1 MYVIIDD
8 VEGRQLTPVQSLRLR
23 NAALMYAVLW
33 WNCKTRLPIDAR
45 SMQRYSEA
53 LASCEHDEIFQRLF
67 DRLSGYQAIIR
78 KGLFISIE
86 WFGTELRLI
95 VDRKGMALR
104 PNAFE
109 STQAIAWWDEEG
121 NRLW

>member
-23 NAALMYAVLW
+23 NAALMYAALW
-33 WNCKTRLPIDAR
+33 WDCKTRLPTDAR

-53 LASCEHDEIFQRLF
+53 LTSCGHDELFQRLF
-67 DRLSGYQAIIR
+67 ERLSGYQAIIR

-95 VDRKGMALR
+95 VDCRGMALR
-104 PNAFE
+104 PNSFE

>member
-33 WNCKTRLPIDAR
+33 WNCKTRLPTDAR

-53 LASCEHDEIFQRLF
+53 LTSCEHDELFQRRF
-67 DRLSGYQAIIR
+67 DRL
-78 KGLFISIE
+78 
-86 WFGTELRLI
+86 
-95 VDRKGMALR
+95 
-104 PNAFE
+104 
-109 STQAIAWWDEEG
+109 
-121 NRLW
+121 

>member
-23 NAALMYAVLW
+23 NAALMYAVLCW
-33 WNCKTRLPIDAR
+33 DCKTRLPSDAK

-53 LASCEHDEIFQRLF
+53 LVLCEHDEIFQRLF
-67 DRLSGYQAIIR
+67 ERLSGYQAIIR

-95 VDRKGMALR
+95 VDRKGMTLR
-104 PNAFE
+104 PNTFE